1 MATPPR
7 NLDQLSLGE
16 ARNAMGKKRS
26 SKNNSGKKGSRSEL
40 NRRRPSSRQDA
51 VVEILRG
58 KNINAHLVIHRK
70 FLSLDEINT
79 LKRVGP
85 MGRKTEHDRDDDLEF
100 EHEVWRFEKELEK
113 HSKPLLDKVLK
124 AMFEADSQVWQK
136 LPAIGTPSRKKLH
149 PEIEFIQYDA
159 DKCRKRGGSPPQIEP
174 HVDNSSAVTLI
185 GMLSQYAD
193 VDGDNKLEQG
203 ELNCI
208 SKDTGYSEFVDINE
222 GKKPLSD
229 KNRKKRNTNN
239 CVDNRI
245 YYEGG
250 YNRFEIGDIGSND
263 SSQSGGIAK
272 GQYRELRLNMGDILL
287 FRGEIC
293 EHSLTPVTN
302 GLRQIL
308 QIELC
313 RAKAGMH

>member
-1 MATPPR
+1 
-7 NLDQLSLGE
+7 
-16 ARNAMGKKRS
+16 MGKKRN
-26 SKNNSGKKGSRSEL
+26 SKSHGDKKGNL
-40 NRRRPSSRQDA
+40 NRKSPSSRQDA

-58 KNINAHLVIHRK
+58 KNINAHLIIHRN

-85 MGRKTEHDRDDDLEF
+85 MGKKTEHDRDDDLNF
-100 EHEVWRFEKELEK
+100 EHEVWRFENELEK

-124 AMFEADSQVWQK
+124 IMFEADNQVWQK

-159 DKCRKRGGSPPQIEP
+159 DKCRKRGGVPPQIEP

-203 ELNCI
+203 EI
-208 SKDTGYSEFVDINE
+208 KSFTKGTGYSRFVDINKAKKTLSHKN
-222 GKKPLSD
+222 GKK
-229 KNRKKRNTNN
+229 KNTNN
-239 CVDNRI
+239 GVDTRI

-263 SSQSGGIAK
+263 SSQPGGIAK